1 MLEQFNPEPDDTA
14 ELPATR
20 SSRPVA
26 LIVTA
31 AVVGVA
37 ILVGAGFL
45 AFGNLGSGGGGGGIQ
60 NPGLPPAAAGPGS
73 PGAVPAPGPT
83 SPATT
88 PVAVTTPSA
97 TGTLSMSATPLA
109 DVTIANAAM
118 TPANYV
124 GTNCPGATTG
134 AATVIASGPVTIT
147 YRWSSTQVATNGG
160 TVTYRFNAAGPH
172 QFTHA
177 FTSIK
182 TPNGHFT
189 ASFVVV
195 TPVSQRASM
204 VYTQKCGASVSR
216 VTAMTPVPVG
226 MACTTH
232 VTATLHAGVGPMTV
246 RYHWV
251 FKGGTP
257 VGSTSGTWYVPR
269 GGGRITVS
277 GDVSHQQPVT
287 AKLVVDSPVATQ
299 SAPTTAS
306 CP

>member
-1 MLEQFNPEPDDTA
+1 MLEQFKPEPDDTA

-31 AVVGVA
+31 AVLGVA
-37 ILVGAGFL
+37 VLVGAGFL

-60 NPGLPPAAAGPGS
+60 NPGLPPAVAGPNS
-73 PGAVPAPGPT
+73 PGAAPAPGPS

-97 TGTLSMSATPLA
+97 TGTAATSA

-118 TPANYV
+118 KPASYV
-124 GTNCPGATTG
+124 GTNCPGAATG
-134 AATVIASGPVTIT
+134 TATVIAGGPVTIT
-147 YRWSSTQVATNGG
+147 YRWASPQLATNGG
-160 TVTYRFNAAGPH
+160 TATFRFNAAGSH

-177 FTSIK
+177 FTNIK
-182 TPNGHFT
+182 TPNGHLT

-195 TPVSQRASM
+195 TPVSHRASM

-216 VTAMTPVPVG
+216 VSAMTPVPAG

-232 VTATLHAGVGPMTV
+232 FSAMLRAGVGPMTV

-251 FKGGTP
+251 FKGAAPAGVT
-257 VGSTSGTWYVPR
+257 TGTWYAPR
-269 GGGRITVS
+269 GGGNKTVEYNL
-277 GDVSHQQPVT
+277 SHQQPVT
-287 AKLVVDSPVATQ
+287 AVLVVDSPVATK
-299 SAPTTAS
+299 SPPTTAS

>member
-1 MLEQFNPEPDDTA
+1 MLEQFSPEPDDTA

-31 AVVGVA
+31 AVLGVA
-37 ILVGAGFL
+37 VLVGAGFL

-60 NPGLPPAAAGPGS
+60 NPGLPPVVAGPNS

-88 PVAVTTPSA
+88 PVAVTTPGAMGTSA
-97 TGTLSMSATPLA
+97 TSLA
-109 DVTIANAAM
+109 DVTIADAAM
-118 TPANYV
+118 NPANYV

-134 AATVIASGPVTIT
+134 TATVIANGPVTIT
-147 YRWSSTQVATNGG
+147 YRWASTQLATNGG
-160 TVTYRFNAAGPH
+160 TVTYRFNAAGSH

-182 TPNGHFT
+182 TPNGHLT

-195 TPVSQRASM
+195 TPVSRRASM

-216 VTAMTPVPVG
+216 VTAMTPIPVG
-226 MACTTH
+226 IACSTQFS
-232 VTATLHAGVGPMTV
+232 ATLRAGVGPMTV

-251 FKGGTP
+251 FKGGAP
-257 VGSTSGTWYVPR
+257 ADGTSGVWYVPR
-269 GGGRITVS
+269 GGGRMTLPPKV
-277 GDVSHQQPVT
+277 VSHQQPVT